1 MNTSLSFTGPQII
14 VGLAV
19 LFVGILAIIFI
30 GRMYFDKKS
39 DSGLAGKY
47 QDKKWKSPLE
57 ARDKYPDVNVFKW
70 SSLFFRLGL
79 AISLGL
85 IVAAFNWTSYEEEVF
100 IPDGALELEVD
111 LEVEPPRSSEPPP
124 PPPPP
129 PPPVIEEVPEGVVIE
144 EEDFEF
150 VDQSVSEESEIL
162 EAPVAMNTNED
173 APPPPPPPPPPPK
186 EEVEE
191 IFKVVEDMPRF
202 PGCEN
207 EPKDQREDCSKKKLL
222 QFIYKNIKYPPIA
235 KENGIEGTV
244 VIQFVVDKNGD
255 ITEPTIVKDIAGQCG
270 TEALRVVKLM
280 NSMGEKWI
288 PGKQRG
294 RPVKVRY
301 TLPVKFRLE

>member
-1 MNTSLSFTGPQII
+1 MDIAIPGNMVLFATFGVILII
-14 VGLAV
+14 VG
-19 LFVGILAIIFI
+19 IIFFMKL
-30 GRMYFDKKS
+30 RYSKS
-39 DSGLAGKY
+39 ADGLTLKHQAAAV
-47 QDKKWKSPLE
+47 KSPLDG
-57 ARDKYPDVNVFKW
+57 RTKYREVDIFRKSGTMFNFGLVFA
-70 SSLFFRLGL
+70 LVMTIL
-79 AISLGL
+79 
-85 IVAAFNWTSYEEEVF
+85 AFNWTSFEEEID
-100 IPDGALELEVD
+100 IPDDALEMEED
-111 LEVEPPRSSEPPP
+111 IEIEPPRTAEPPP

-129 PPPVIEEVPEGVVIE
+129 PPPVIEEVPEEEID
-144 EEDFEF
+144 EEDEPEF
-150 VDQSVSEESEIL
+150 VDQLPDPEDD
-162 EAPVAMNTNED
+162 APPPPPVVKA
-173 APPPPPPPPPPPK
+173 APPPPPPPPPPPAA
-186 EEVEE
+186 EE
-191 IFKVVEDMPRF
+191 IFQVVEDMPRF